1 MLILMCVYFID
12 RRYIVFFFFF
22 FKQKTAYEMRISD
35 WSSDVCSSD
44 LDKFGGCSV
53 HIVTPGIDEGP
64 VLAQTPV
71 AIIPGDSV
79 ETLARRV
86 QFAEHQL
93 YPPTLAAFV
102 TRERSPAYLRG
113 RVRELAMAL
122 PEADEVVSHGDRKST
137 RLNSSH

>member
-1 MLILMCVYFID
+1 MINIHPSLLPLYKGLNTHSQAIE
-12 RRYIVFFFFF
+12 
-22 FKQKTAYEMRISD
+22 AG
-35 WSSDVCSSD
+35 
-44 LDKFGGCSV
+44 DKFGGCSV

-113 RVRELAMAL
+113 RVRELALGSPRA
-122 PEADEVVSHGDRKST
+122 AEVGSPDRKGLGVGKGGLG
-137 RLNSSH
+137 RLE